1 MTAAREALGDG
12 SVGNKRPGIPVAQ
25 SPARRLQFSSIDGLG
40 MGTGEGIGRIVMV
53 LSGMEEKASDRSARG
68 REPG

>member
-1 MTAAREALGDG
+1 
-12 SVGNKRPGIPVAQ
+12 
-25 SPARRLQFSSIDGLG
+25 